1 MTEQLKKPK
10 PDHIGHRRRLREK
23 FFKAGSGGLHDY
35 ETLELLL
42 TFAIPRIDTKPI
54 AKRLIKKFGSFARV
68 LDAPLEKLREV
79 DGMGEY
85 ACSLFLILKSSMELY
100 LSEGMK
106 QADALNS
113 PEAVIRYCRA
123 VLEGEKNEVFLVL
136 YLSSKNR
143 VIGTERL
150 SEGTIDHAPVYPRRI
165 IEGGLKAN
173 AAGIIFVHN
182 HPSGDPAPSLQ
193 DKNLTQEV
201 AATAKPLGVEVHD
214 HIIIGKGDYFSFRA
228 NGLLGAKKERVSNG
242 T

>member
-1 MTEQLKKPK
+1 MTEQVKTPK
-10 PDHIGHRRRLREK
+10 PDYVGHRRRLREK
-23 FFKAGSGGLHDY
+23 FFKAGSGGFHDY

-42 TFAIPRIDTKPI
+42 TFAIPRIDTKPL

-79 DGMGEY
+79 EGMGEY
-85 ACSLFLILKSSMELY
+85 ACSLLPILKSSMELY

-123 VLEGEKNEVFLVL
+123 VLGGENNEVFLLL

-143 VIGTERL
+143 VTGTERL

-165 IEGGLKAN
+165 IEGALKAN

-182 HPSGDPAPSLQ
+182 HPSGDPVPSPQ
-193 DKNLTQEV
+193 DKNLTQEI
-201 AATAKPLGVEVHD
+201 ASTAKPLGVEIHD
-214 HIIIGKGDYFSFRA
+214 HIIIGRGGYFSFRE
-228 NGLLGAKKERVSNG
+228 NGLMGAKKERVSNG